1 MPEQSLR
8 WQWRPASET
17 RWQWLPLDTQLLTGG
32 SKAVLAAGFP
42 FEPEVDLDAM
52 TISVDGTLLGDLRQV
67 PAWWGEDANLA
78 AGVLVACQT
87 DDSCAELLLG
97 VENRPWWPSPQAGP
111 FWGFVDPEDAD
122 LRSAMAREAAEE
134 TLEVLG
140 SQQQIDLCLRS
151 EDFSALVS
159 HSPWHKGPQGRD
171 LENLR
176 LVNLG
181 RLTALQRRS
190 VAKTFARKRK
200 ALAATAMAAMAV
212 ANGSVAPQMEMEQL
226 VWTNSQSLFQ
236 QLQSGQ
242 TPTVGEAGRP
252 LRGFLCDLLREG
264 LSQDSGQRFR
274 EFCHGSF
281 EVLAPMP
288 HCGQLMPRLVR
299 EAGL

>member
-52 TISVDGTLLGDLRQV
+52 TISVDGTLLGDLRQ
-67 PAWWGEDANLA
+67 
-78 AGVLVACQT
+78 
-87 DDSCAELLLG
+87 
-97 VENRPWWPSPQAGP
+97 AGP

-140 SQQQIDLCLRS
+140 SQQQIHICLRS